1 MIRARLKELR
11 FWLLLL
17 AWMAAVLQI
26 VLGRYFDPIS
36 IMGVTVFSLYIL
48 LTLPFIKRDSLI
60 IISFIVLLGYFMIP
74 SMPNKETLLGAGRF
88 MLIFAGLIPTMALV
102 KHTAMTM
109 PSVRKTQQE
118 LSDLPPEASAAGLQL
133 AGHAF
138 GGVINTGTFAMLSA
152 ALPDGSS
159 LKRRKIAAM
168 AALRGMNSSAV
179 WSPFFVAFAIGQ
191 SFIDAH
197 SSWVAIG
204 YGVLISAVFT
214 LTCLVIFTPGL
225 TMQILKASLLCLKPV
240 SLRLLVVL
248 FAVLGA
254 ALVFK
259 LTALSAV
266 VSVMPVLILIQFFR
280 HPGNVPT
287 ILKNTGTSLKS
298 TADDIVVIS
307 SAMLLG
313 YLVTRT
319 GAVNVIL
326 DHLSAD
332 ASPAWLALIATPVLM
347 MLASVIGIHP
357 VISSTIILSIFS
369 GNGSDAVP
377 ALLMQSHLI
386 GWAAGT
392 MSSVASLSVITCS
405 TLYDVPSRELA
416 LGQNIYAAFGLALG
430 GGVILTL
437 INTLIG

>member
-1 MIRARLKELR
+1 MMEKLKIFR

-17 AWMAAVLQI
+17 AWLSAVLQI
-26 VLGRYFDPIS
+26 VLGRYFEPIS
-36 IMGVTVFSLYIL
+36 VIGVTIFTVYIV
-48 LTLPFIKRDSLI
+48 LTLPYLKRDSLI
-60 IISFIVLLGYFMIP
+60 IISFLLLLGVLIIP
-74 SMPNKETLLGAGRF
+74 SMPDHETLLGAGRF
-88 MLIFAGLIPTMALV
+88 MLIFAGLVPTMALV

-109 PSVRKTQQE
+109 PSVRKTQE
-118 LSDLPPEASAAGLQL
+118 ALGELPPEASAAGLQL

-152 ALPDGSS
+152 ALPENSS
-159 LKRRKIAAM
+159 LQRRKTAAL

-204 YGVLISAVFT
+204 YGVLISFLFT
-214 LTCLVIFTPGL
+214 LSCLFAFTPGL
-225 TMQILKASLLCLKPV
+225 NLSILRSSLICLKPV

-248 FAVLGA
+248 VSVLGG
-254 ALVFK
+254 ALIFK

-266 VSVMPVLILIQFFR
+266 VSVMPLLILIQFLR
-280 HPGNVPT
+280 HPGNVSS
-287 ILKNTGTSLKS
+287 ILAKTTTSLKS

-319 GAVNVIL
+319 GGVALIL
-326 DHLSAD
+326 EHFSTS
-332 ASPAWLALIATPVLM
+332 ASPAWVALITTPVVM

-357 VISSTIILSIFS
+357 VISSTILLSIFS
-369 GNGSDAVP
+369 GSGSDADP

-392 MSSVASLSVITCS
+392 MSSVASLSVITCT
-405 TLYDVPSRELA
+405 TLYEVSSRELA
-416 LGQNIYAAFGLALG
+416 MGANLTAAFGLAFG
-430 GGVILTL
+430 GGVVLTL
-437 INTLIG
+437 INLIIG

>member
-1 MIRARLKELR
+1 MMEGLRSFR
-11 FWLLLL
+11 FWLLML
-17 AWMAAVLQI
+17 AWLSTLLQI
-26 VLGRYFDPIS
+26 VLGHYFDPIS
-36 IMGVTVFSLYIL
+36 KLGVMIFSIYIA
-48 LTLPFIKRDSLI
+48 LTLPFLKKDSLV
-60 IISFIVLLGYFMIP
+60 IISFLILLGFVIIP
-74 SMPNKETLLGAGRF
+74 SIPDQETLLGAGRF
-88 MLIFAGLIPTMALV
+88 MLIFAGLVPTMALV

-109 PSVRKTQQE
+109 PSVRKTQESLGE
-118 LSDLPPEASAAGLQL
+118 LPAEASAAGLQL

-152 ALPDGSS
+152 ALPDQSS
-159 LKRRKIAAM
+159 LKRRKTAAL

-204 YGVLISAVFT
+204 YGVLISAIFT
-214 LTCLVIFTPGL
+214 LSCLFLFTPGFNL
-225 TMQILKASLLCLKPV
+225 SILKASLICLKPV
-240 SLRLLVVL
+240 SLRLFIVLV
-248 FAVLGA
+248 AVLGT

-266 VSVMPVLILIQFFR
+266 VSVMPVLILIQFVR
-280 HPGNVPT
+280 HPRNISIIVEKT
-287 ILKNTGTSLKS
+287 KTSLRS

-319 GAVNVIL
+319 GAVTVIL
-326 DHLSAD
+326 EHFSTG
-332 ASPAWLALIATPVLM
+332 ASPAWIALISTPVAM

-357 VISSTIILSIFS
+357 VISSTILLSIFS
-369 GNGSDAVP
+369 GSGSDANP

-392 MSSVASLSVITCS
+392 MSSVASLSVITCT
-405 TLYDVPSRELA
+405 TLYDVSSRELA
-416 LGQNIYAAFGLALG
+416 MGVNLYAAFGLAFG

-437 INTLIG
+437 INMVIG

>member
-1 MIRARLKELR
+1 MMNILRIFR
-11 FWLLLL
+11 FWLLML
-17 AWMAAVLQI
+17 AWLSALLQI
-26 VLGRYFDPIS
+26 GLGHYFEPVSVI
-36 IMGVTVFSLYIL
+36 GVVIFSLYIV
-48 LTLPFIKRDSLI
+48 LTLPFLKRDSVI
-60 IISFIVLLGYFMIP
+60 IISFLILLGFLIIP
-74 SMPNKETLLGAGRF
+74 SIPDKDTLLGAGRF
-88 MLIFAGLIPTMALV
+88 MLIFAGLVPTMALV

-109 PSVRKTQQE
+109 PSVRKTQVS
-118 LSDLPPEASAAGLQL
+118 LGRLPAESSAAGLQL

-152 ALPDGSS
+152 ALPDDSS
-159 LKRRKIAAM
+159 LNRRKTAAL

-204 YGVLISAVFT
+204 YGVLISAIFT
-214 LTCLVIFTPGL
+214 LSCLFLFTPGFNL
-225 TMQILKASLLCLKPV
+225 SILRSSLICLKPV
-240 SLRLLVVL
+240 SLRLLIVL
-248 FAVLGA
+248 LAVLGA

-266 VSVMPVLILIQFFR
+266 VSVMPVLILIQFIR
-280 HPGNVPT
+280 HPRNVPVIIEKT
-287 ILKNTGTSLKS
+287 KTSLRS

-319 GAVNVIL
+319 GGVAVIL
-326 DHLSAD
+326 EYFTSG
-332 ASPAWLALIATPVLM
+332 ASPAWVALITTPVAM

-357 VISSTIILSIFS
+357 VISSTILLSIFS
-369 GNGSDAVP
+369 GSGSDADP

-392 MSSVASLSVITCS
+392 MSSVASLSVITCT
-405 TLYDVPSRELA
+405 TLYDVSSRELA
-416 LGQNIYAAFGLALG
+416 MGANLYAAFGLALG
-430 GGVILTL
+430 GGVVLTL
-437 INTLIG
+437 INMLIG

>member
-1 MIRARLKELR
+1 MMEGLRSFR
-11 FWLLLL
+11 FWLLML
-17 AWMAAVLQI
+17 AWLSALLQI
-26 VLGRYFDPIS
+26 VLGHYFDPIS
-36 IMGVTVFSLYIL
+36 KLGVMIFSIYIA
-48 LTLPFIKRDSLI
+48 LTLPFLKKDSLV
-60 IISFIVLLGYFMIP
+60 IISFLILLGFVIIP
-74 SMPNKETLLGAGRF
+74 SIPEQETLLGAGRF
-88 MLIFAGLIPTMALV
+88 MLIFAGLVPTMALV

-109 PSVRKTQQE
+109 PSVRKTQESLGE
-118 LSDLPPEASAAGLQL
+118 LPAEASAAGLQL

-152 ALPDGSS
+152 ALLDQSS
-159 LKRRKIAAM
+159 LKRRKTAAL

-204 YGVLISAVFT
+204 YGVLISAIFT
-214 LTCLVIFTPGL
+214 LSCLFLFTPGFNL
-225 TMQILKASLLCLKPV
+225 SILRASLICLKPV
-240 SLRLLVVL
+240 SLRLFIVLV
-248 FAVLGA
+248 AVLGT

-266 VSVMPVLILIQFFR
+266 VSVMPVLILIQFVR
-280 HPGNVPT
+280 HPRNISIIVEKT
-287 ILKNTGTSLKS
+287 KTSLRS

-319 GAVNVIL
+319 GAVTVIL
-326 DHLSAD
+326 EHFSTG
-332 ASPAWLALIATPVLM
+332 ASPAWIALISTPVAM

-357 VISSTIILSIFS
+357 VISSTILLSIFS
-369 GNGSDAVP
+369 GSGSDANP

-392 MSSVASLSVITCS
+392 MSSVASLSVITCT
-405 TLYDVPSRELA
+405 TLYDVSSRELA
-416 LGQNIYAAFGLALG
+416 MGVNLYAAFGLAFG

-437 INTLIG
+437 INMVIG